1 MDNYHILDMIGEGSF
16 GKVYKGRKKYT
27 GQVVALKFI
36 PKTGRSEKELQN
48 LRREIEIMRNLHHE
62 NIIEMLDS
70 FETDNDVVAVTDYA
84 VGELFQILE
93 DDGCLQEEQVRS
105 IACQLVSAL
114 YYLHS
119 HRILH
124 RDMKP
129 QNILLGK
136 GGAVKLCDFGFAR
149 AMSINTLVL
158 TSIKGT
164 PLYMAPELVEEKP
177 YDHTADLWSLGC
189 ILYELAV
196 GTPPFYTNSIF
207 QLVSLIIKDPVKWPK
222 NMSLEFKDF
231 LQGLLTKKPSKR
243 LSWPHLLH
251 HPFVSEGVTAEK
263 PTIDIPFT
271 EEPPPEVQAAKAKAV
286 RDKTTNVP
294 AGTTIMNKL
303 KGRQPKEDQA
313 APKQEAWSKSK
324 KGKNGKAEENAN
336 KHTDPTPR
344 QDRTPH
350 ENAKAPSSVEGRK
363 LSGKKHKGANTRK
376 SIEQVQFQDEE
387 MDSEEEWDVLCD
399 STTDPSTIEGF
410 LNDEE
415 FIKRILS
422 RLESTSSQVLQG
434 MLEGASRLRLVV
446 KVVNNILLY
455 HGSLEVLKNF
465 VAKIKVPQI
474 PLDLL
479 SKLKNKKDVQQQ
491 PWCVQILIDLVGLV
505 TAYTVS
511 DIGSQLDIDSTKEV
525 MESALSFASQL
536 PWLLHMKEDD
546 RLTLRASVIYC
557 FLYQC
562 ETMDRS
568 SEEFC
573 TGFYNSLSSAH
584 KDIIPALLQTLVE
597 DKLTIKQLQDT
608 LPEGEN
614 AIERWDQLCGLGV
627 GALAELVFLHIGLPT
642 IVIGKRKMAICVG
655 EQMAEKT
662 ALSEN
667 FFKFLTHSDFCE
679 NTLKTIYFTCQMSQ
693 EFCQLVVNSQV
704 ALPSLIM
711 ILQGK
716 IDIVDMSQN
725 TVYEMVLQTIATL
738 IIQLQDVPQGVF
750 QASVVFAAILLDSQI
765 ASQTSAAALLISQ
778 LLFYGVS
785 IELPTKD
792 LLHAMHSA
800 LTDLSQICIRCPF
813 DYGVLDGLILLLCQF
828 LSVEE
833 KTASQLLIESGVWKM
848 MWYRL
853 SQALGINNDADNSMP
868 LQDLEEELDPTC
880 QPDWNLIS
888 PSALM
893 ASTQIIMIVF
903 TSEPF
908 QCCSQLVDTE
918 GIVMICISTLIS
930 TDFLHQLANFTSEEF
945 DFKDMVVSLVLQISQ
960 LLCFPFALD
969 ISDTLVEDILS
980 SYHQSLLLP
989 KLLAAC
995 LLYLE
1000 PGTLEVPVG
1009 LMSRLVLSDELFIS
1023 QFVQATANFKA
1034 EPLIA
1039 GLLSSS
1045 CPETVQADTLSICS
1059 HLARSSSDHMP
1070 LLQQVLTGKQKK
1082 YESLAQLLDSKD
1094 DTVRS
1099 RASGLLGNMLKHS
1112 NEFLPVAKGTCQL
1125 TVLTVKNLSDENS
1138 DVRKAS
1144 SFAVGNAAYHNSNL
1158 YSQLSSAIPPLVQLL
1173 KDSVSKIRTNATGA
1187 LGNLARHSNKLIP
1200 ALIKAKAPERLLEV
1214 ACYDSQ
1220 FSCQE
1225 SALMALRSMASYSQ
1239 VKQYLLKHQAV
1250 DKLSNMTHAVR
1261 SSGTTTPSSLPSS
1274 ARSGRSSTTVVSHHC
1289 SRLLRMLQSSSATGK

>member
-1 MDNYHILDMIGEGSF
+1 MDNYHVLDMIGEGSF

-27 GQVVALKFI
+27 GQIVALKFI
-36 PKTGRSEKELQN
+36 PKTGRSEKDLQN
-48 LRREIEIMRNLHHE
+48 LRREIDIMQDLHHE

-70 FETDNDVVAVTDYA
+70 FETASDVVAVTDYA

-136 GGAVKLCDFGFAR
+136 DGSVKLCDFGFAR

-189 ILYELAV
+189 ILYELFV

-243 LSWPHLLH
+243 LSWPNLLH
-251 HPFVSEGVTAEK
+251 HPFVAEGVTADA
-263 PTIDIPFT
+263 PTVDVPFT

-286 RDKTTNVP
+286 RDKTINVP

-303 KGRQPKEDQA
+303 KGRQPKDEQT
-313 APKQEAWSKSK
+313 PVKQQEAWSKGKKSK
-324 KGKNGKAEENAN
+324 
-336 KHTDPTPR
+336 
-344 QDRTPH
+344 
-350 ENAKAPSSVEGRK
+350 
-363 LSGKKHKGANTRK
+363 SGKTDCDSKPSHKTVNKKQKDTRK
-376 SIEQVQFQDEE
+376 SIEQVKFQDED
-387 MDSEEEWDVLCD
+387 MDSEEEWDILCD
-399 STTDPSTIEGF
+399 TTADPNTIEG
-410 LNDEE
+410 LLKDEE
-415 FIKRILS
+415 FIKKILA
-422 RLESTSSQVLQG
+422 RLESTSTQVLDG

-446 KVVNNILLY
+446 KVVNNILLF
-455 HGSLEVLKNF
+455 HGSLNLLQNF
-465 VAKIKVPQI
+465 VTKIKIPQI
-474 PLDLL
+474 PLELL
-479 SKLKNKKDVQQQ
+479 SKLKNRKDVQQQ

-511 DIGSQLDIDSTKEV
+511 DVGSLLDMDSTKQV
-525 MESALSFASQL
+525 MESSLSFASQL

-546 RLTLRASVIYC
+546 RLTLRASAIYC

-573 TGFYNSLSSAH
+573 TGFYNSLGSVH
-584 KDIIPALLQTLVE
+584 KDIVPALLKTLVE
-597 DKLTIKQLQDT
+597 EKSTITNLQDA
-608 LPEGEN
+608 LPSEEN
-614 AIERWDQLCGLGV
+614 AMEHWDQLCGLAI
-627 GALAELVFLHIGLPT
+627 GAIAELVFLHIGLAT
-642 IVIGKRKMAICVG
+642 IVPGKRKMALCVG
-655 EQMAEKT
+655 EQLT
-662 ALSEN
+662 LHPDLTEN
-667 FFKFLTHSDFCE
+667 FLKYLTHPDYCE
-679 NTLKTIYFTCQMSQ
+679 NTLKSVYFTCQMST
-693 EFCQLVVNSQV
+693 EFSQLIASSQV
-704 ALPSLIM
+704 ALSALIM

-725 TVYEMVLQTIATL
+725 TVYEMTLHTIATL
-738 IIQLQDVPQGVF
+738 IIQLQDVPQIVF
-750 QASVVFAAILLDSQI
+750 QSSVVIAAVLLDSQI
-765 ASQTSAAALLISQ
+765 ASQTSAAALLVSQ
-778 LLFYGVS
+778 LLFHGVS

-848 MWYRL
+848 LWYRL
-853 SQALGINNDADNSMP
+853 SQALGVSDTDNGMP
-868 LQDLEEELDPTC
+868 LEDLEGDLDPTC
-880 QPDWNLIS
+880 RPDWNLIS

-893 ASTQIIMIVF
+893 ASAQIIMIVF
-903 TSEPF
+903 TSEPY
-908 QCCSQLVDTE
+908 QCCSQLVNTE
-918 GIVMICISTLIS
+918 GIVMVCISTLIS
-930 TDFLHQLANFTSEEF
+930 TDFLHQLANFTSEDL
-945 DFKDMVVSLVLQISQ
+945 DFKEMVVTLVLQISQ

-969 ISDTLVEDILS
+969 VSDSLVEDILS
-980 SYHQSLLLP
+980 SYHQSLLMS

-995 LLYLE
+995 LLYLD
-1000 PGTLEVPVG
+1000 PSTLEVPVG
-1009 LMSRLVLSDELFIS
+1009 LMSRLVLSDEVFLS
-1023 QFVQATANFKA
+1023 QFVQAIANFKA
-1034 EPLIA
+1034 EALIT

-1045 CPETVQADTLSICS
+1045 CPESVQADAVSICS

-1070 LLQQVLTGKQKK
+1070 LLQQVLKGKQNK

-1112 NEFLPVAKGTCQL
+1112 NDFLPKGTNQL
-1125 TVLTVKNLSDENS
+1125 IVLTVKNLSDENQ

-1144 SFAVGNAAYHNSNL
+1144 SFAIGNAAYHNANL
-1158 YSQLSSAIPPLVQLL
+1158 YGQLSSAVPPLVQLL
-1173 KDSVSKIRTNATGA
+1173 KDPVSKTRTNAAGA
-1187 LGNLARHSNKLIP
+1187 LGNLARHSTKLVP
-1200 ALIKAKAPERLLEV
+1200 AIIKAKALERLLEV
-1214 ACYDSQ
+1214 ACHDSQ
-1220 FSCQE
+1220 YSCQE
-1225 SALMALRSMASYSQ
+1225 SSLMALRALAAYSQ
-1239 VKQYLLKHQAV
+1239 VKQYLLKQQAV
-1250 DKLSNMTHAVR
+1250 DKLSNMTHGDR
-1261 SSGTTTPSSLPSS
+1261 SSGATTPSSLPSS

-1289 SRLLRMLQSSSATGK
+1289 NKLLRMLQSSSAVSTGK